1 MITPR
6 STARRGFTLTE
17 LLVVIVVFVVLVG
30 MVIPGGSGNRARAS
44 RIQCVNNLKN
54 AGLALRI
61 FAADHA
67 GAFPAALS
75 ATNCGFQEPLADG
88 SQLWRHWLVVTSELA
103 SPKLLLCPEDK
114 RRVAAA
120 AFAPATNLPSQF
132 VFSGNHQLSY
142 FLGLH
147 ASELMPQSILAGDRN
162 LTTNGTPVAP
172 GQHVFP
178 AGTRF
183 GFTAELHNQ
192 SGNVLLGDGSVQ
204 QVTSGRLGEQFR
216 DALKATGLT
225 NDVWVVP

>member
-1 MITPR
+1 MISPR
-6 STARRGFTLTE
+6 SSVRHGFTLTE

-30 MVIPGGSGNRARAS
+30 MVIPVGTGNRARAS

-54 AGLALRI
+54 IGLALRI

-67 GAFPAALS
+67 GTFPAALS
-75 ATNCGFQEPLADG
+75 ATNGGFQEPLADG
-88 SQLWRHWLVVTSELA
+88 SQLWRHWLVVTSQLA
-103 SPKLLLCPEDK
+103 TPKLLLCPADK

-147 ASELMPQSILAGDRN
+147 AGETMPQSILAGDRN

-172 GQHVFP
+172 GRQVFP
-178 AGTRF
+178 AGTHF
-183 GFTAELHNQ
+183 GFTTELHNH

-204 QVTSGRLGEQFR
+204 QVTSGRFNELFR
-216 DALKATGLT
+216 DAMGALGRT
-225 NDVWVVP
+225 NDVWLVP

>member
-1 MITPR
+1 MISPR
-6 STARRGFTLTE
+6 SSVRHGFTLTE
-17 LLVVIVVFVVLVG
+17 FLVVIVVIAVLVG
-30 MVIPGGSGNRARAS
+30 LLIPAMTGNRPKAS

-54 AGLALRI
+54 VGLALRI

-67 GAFPAALS
+67 RTFPGSLPVS
-75 ATNCGFQEPLADG
+75 TGGFQEPLADAN
-88 SQLWRHWLVVTSELA
+88 QLWRHWLVVTSELA
-103 SPKLLLCPEDK
+103 TPKLLLCPADK

-147 ASELMPQSILAGDRN
+147 ASETMPQSILAGDRN

-172 GQHVFP
+172 GRYVFP
-178 AGTRF
+178 AATRF

-192 SGNVLLGDGSVQ
+192 SGNLLLGDGSVQ
-204 QVTSGRLGEQFR
+204 QVSSGRLDGQFR

>member
-6 STARRGFTLTE
+6 SSARHGFTLTE
-17 LLVVIVVFVVLVG
+17 LLVVVVVFVLLVG
-30 MVIPGGSGNRARAS
+30 MVIPVGSGNRAKAS

-54 AGLALRI
+54 VGLALRI

-67 GAFPAALS
+67 GTFPAALS
-75 ATNCGFQEPLADG
+75 ATNGGFQEPLTDAN
-88 SQLWRHWLVVTSELA
+88 QLWRHWLVVTSQLA
-103 SPKLLLCPEDK
+103 SPKLLLCPADK

-147 ASELMPQSILAGDRN
+147 ASETMPQSLLAGDRN

-172 GQHVFP
+172 GRHVFP

-204 QVTSGRLGEQFR
+204 QLSAGRLDAQFQ
-216 DALKATGLT
+216 DGLNATGLT

>member
-1 MITPR
+1 MISPR
-6 STARRGFTLTE
+6 SSVRHGFTLTE
-17 LLVVIVVFVVLVG
+17 LLVVIVVIVVLVG
-30 MVIPGGSGNRARAS
+30 LLFPSTSGNRPKAS

-54 AGLALRI
+54 VGLALRI

-67 GAFPAALS
+67 RTFPGSLPVAS
-75 ATNCGFQEPLADG
+75 GGFQEPLADA
-88 SQLWRHWLVVTSELA
+88 SQLWRHWLVVTSQLA
-103 SPKLLLCPEDK
+103 TPKLLLCPADK

-142 FLGLH
+142 FLGLN
-147 ASELMPQSILAGDRN
+147 ATEMKPASILAGDRN

-172 GQHVFP
+172 GRHVFP

-183 GFTAELHNQ
+183 GFTAELHDQ
-192 SGNVLLGDGSVQ
+192 SGNGLLGDGSVQ
-204 QVTSGRLGEQFR
+204 QVTGGRLNEQFR
-216 DALKATGLT
+216 DALTATGHT

>member
-1 MITPR
+1 MISPR
-6 STARRGFTLTE
+6 SSARHGFTLTE
-17 LLVVIVVFVVLVG
+17 LLVVIVVIVVLVG
-30 MVIPGGSGNRARAS
+30 MVIPFTSGNRPKAS

-54 AGLALRI
+54 VGLALRI
-61 FAADHA
+61 FAAEHA
-67 GAFPAALS
+67 GTFPAALS
-75 ATNCGFQEPLADG
+75 ATNGGFQEPLADAN
-88 SQLWRHWLVVTSELA
+88 QLWRHWLVVTSQLA
-103 SPKLLLCPEDK
+103 SPKLLLCPADK

-142 FLGLH
+142 FLGLN
-147 ASELMPQSILAGDRN
+147 ATEMKPASILAGDRN

-172 GQHVFP
+172 GRHVFP

-204 QVTSGRLGEQFR
+204 QVSSGRLNEQFL

>member
-1 MITPR
+1 MISPR
-6 STARRGFTLTE
+6 SSVRHGFTLTE

-30 MVIPGGSGNRARAS
+30 MVIPVGSGNRAKAS

-54 AGLALRI
+54 VGLALRI
-61 FAADHA
+61 FAAEHA
-67 GAFPAALS
+67 GTFPAALS
-75 ATNCGFQEPLADG
+75 ATNGGFQEPLADG

-103 SPKLLLCPEDK
+103 SPKLLLCPADK

-147 ASELMPQSILAGDRN
+147 ANETMPQSILAGDRN

-172 GQHVFP
+172 GRHVFP

-183 GFTAELHNQ
+183 GFTAELHMQ
-192 SGNVLLGDGSVQ
+192 SGNLLLGDGSVQ
-204 QVTSGRLGEQFR
+204 QVSSGRLDEQFR

-225 NDVWVVP
+225 NEVWVVP

>member
-1 MITPR
+1 MISPR
-6 STARRGFTLTE
+6 SSARHGFTLTE
-17 LLVVIVVFVVLVG
+17 LLVVIVVIAVLVG
-30 MVIPGGSGNRARAS
+30 LLVPSTSGNRAKAS

-54 AGLALRI
+54 VGLALRI
-61 FAADHA
+61 FAADHT

-75 ATNCGFQEPLADG
+75 ATNGGFQEPLADA
-88 SQLWRHWLVVTSELA
+88 SQLWRHWLVVTAELA
-103 SPKLLLCPEDK
+103 TPKLLLCPTDK

-142 FLGLH
+142 FLGLN
-147 ASELMPQSILAGDRN
+147 ATEMKPASILAGDRN

-172 GQHVFP
+172 GRHVFP

-204 QVTSGRLGEQFR
+204 QVSSGRLNEQFL

>member
-6 STARRGFTLTE
+6 FSARHGFTLTE
-17 LLVVIVVFVVLVG
+17 LLVVVVVVVVLVG
-30 MVIPGGSGNRARAS
+30 MVIPVGSGNRPKAS
-44 RIQCVNNLKN
+44 RIQCMNNLKN
-54 AGLALRI
+54 VGLALRI
-61 FAADHA
+61 FAAEHA
-67 GAFPAALS
+67 GTFPAALS
-75 ATNCGFQEPLADG
+75 ATNGGFQEPLTDG
-88 SQLWRHWLVVTSELA
+88 SQLWRHWLVVTSQLA
-103 SPKLLLCPEDK
+103 TPKLLLCPADK

-132 VFSGNHQLSY
+132 IFSGNHQLSY

-147 ASELMPQSILAGDRN
+147 ASETMPQSILAGDRN

-172 GQHVFP
+172 GRHVFP

-183 GFTAELHNQ
+183 GFTAELHIQ
-192 SGNVLLGDGSVQ
+192 SGNLLLGDGSVQ
-204 QVTSGRLGEQFR
+204 QVSSGSLDEQFR